1 MVKILKGE
9 QSLRGAAAVVG
20 VGLSRFGDLSGNSH
34 MEIMGEAVHHALAD
48 AGLTIRDVDGIFATN
63 FVDQLAPLA
72 AAGDHG
78 HGRCQW
84 PPAAGLAP
92 GREPRPPGGA
102 LLRPSWLGKA
112 G

>member
-48 AGLTIRDVDGIFATN
+48 AGLTIERFTEGWLKVEE
-63 FVDQLAPLA
+63 QLLSIEHA
-72 AAGDHG
+72 
-78 HGRCQW
+78 C
-84 PPAAGLAP
+84 GLD
-92 GREPRPPGGA
+92 
-102 LLRPSWLGKA
+102 LLEEGLS
-112 G
+112 